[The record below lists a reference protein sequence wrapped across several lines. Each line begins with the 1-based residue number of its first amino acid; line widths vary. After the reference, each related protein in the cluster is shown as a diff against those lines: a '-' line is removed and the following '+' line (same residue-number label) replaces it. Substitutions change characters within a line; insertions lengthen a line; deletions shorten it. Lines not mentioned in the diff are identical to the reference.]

1 MKKTYGFTLIE
12 LMIVLAVIGILA
24 AVAYPSYQ
32 NSIRKTGRS
41 EAKAE
46 LSDVAAKLQRCY
58 SLYGRY
64 DDAGNNCKVHEL
76 MEAGTITSS
85 GEGLYSVDYGTGAS
99 GVTTSTYILTA
110 TAAKLPQTKDAG
122 CTVLKLT
129 HTGVKTPAECW

>member
-1 MKKTYGFTLIE
+1 MKKTDGFTLIE
-12 LMIVLAVIGILA
+12 LMIVLAIIGILA

-46 LSDVAAKLQRCY
+46 LADVAAKLQRCY

-64 DDAGNNCKVHEL
+64 DDPGNNCKIYEA

-85 GEGLYSVDYGTGAS
+85 GEGLYSVDYGTITS
-99 GVTTSTYILTA
+99 STYVLSAKAI
-110 TAAKLPQTKDAG
+110 KLPQTKDKG
-122 CTVLKLT
+122 CLEMKLT
-129 HTGVKTPAECW
+129 HTGVKTPTTCW